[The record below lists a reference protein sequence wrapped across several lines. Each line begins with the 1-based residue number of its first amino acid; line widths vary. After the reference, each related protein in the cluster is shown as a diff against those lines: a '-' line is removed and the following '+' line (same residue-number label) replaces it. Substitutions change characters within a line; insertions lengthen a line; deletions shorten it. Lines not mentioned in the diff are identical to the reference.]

1 MLHLELIKASCS
13 QISGHLKQTFT
24 LDKLQRI
31 DKILRPL
38 IRLYVR
44 SKCSKR
50 NDTSRFA
57 DKKLIRLSTL
67 KHKKNHQTRESEP
80 ERKTDEAEKQQFVS
94 KSVREKAQVEQLILR
109 GRKL

>member
-1 MLHLELIKASCS
+1 MNPEISKPSKPWNSC
-13 QISGHLKQTFT
+13 HLKQTFT
-24 LDKLQRI
+24 FDKLQRI

-50 NDTSRFA
+50 NDTLRFA

-67 KHKKNHQTRESEP
+67 KNKKNHQTRESEP

-109 GRKL
+109 VRKL